1 MEAGNA
7 VRILQSHNREHDQ
20 RTGPAIEVVL
30 ILHKSPQGYVGIL
43 AAAEIPKD
51 VLWSARWPSRNRRG
65 DALSGAACTEVA
77 IANLDVATSLREQP
91 FPQMFKY
98 FVDATPQFCLGN
110 VLHIAGSGRG
120 AQFFDQFFRETI
132 GMAFNEAN

>member
-65 DALSGAACTEVA
+65 KRPERRGVHRGRDSASRCRCQSLWATIRRDAEVFRGCDSA
-77 IANLDVATSLREQP
+77 VLPRE
-91 FPQMFKY
+91 
-98 FVDATPQFCLGN
+98 L
-110 VLHIAGSGRG
+110 
-120 AQFFDQFFRETI
+120 
-132 GMAFNEAN
+132 